1 MARKRYSNIDEV
13 NTNKP
18 FKDLRK
24 WQKERKAKIKDLSY
38 TMPQYAEKSP
48 AYLLQN
54 RTDTTI
60 TWIGHSTFF
69 IQIGGLNII
78 TDPVWAKRMGFSKRI
93 SEPGLTMEECP
104 PIDVILLSHAHYDH
118 LHMASLRALPGHPKL
133 LVPDGLAAM
142 MKRKGFKDVAELS
155 WWGSTQVEGVA
166 FHFVPAQHWT
176 RRTLWDTNTSHWGG
190 WVVQDT
196 KRVETIY
203 FAGDSGYFSGFKAI
217 GEKFKIDIALM
228 PIGAYEPEWFMKV
241 SHMTPEEAIQ
251 AYLEIGA
258 KQFIPMHYG
267 AFMLADDTPKEAI
280 DRLLNEWR
288 RLQIERVQLRVL
300 ELGETAN
307 Y

>member
-1 MARKRYSNIDEV
+1 M
-13 NTNKP
+13 
-18 FKDLRK
+18 
-24 WQKERKAKIKDLSY
+24 
-38 TMPQYAEKSP
+38 
-48 AYLLQN
+48 
-54 RTDTTI
+54 
-60 TWIGHSTFF
+60 
-69 IQIGGLNII
+69 
-78 TDPVWAKRMGFSKRI
+78 
-93 SEPGLTMEECP
+93 
-104 PIDVILLSHAHYDH
+104 
-118 LHMASLRALPGHPKL
+118 
-133 LVPDGLAAM
+133 
-142 MKRKGFKDVAELS
+142 
-155 WWGSTQVEGVA
+155 
-166 FHFVPAQHWT
+166 
-176 RRTLWDTNTSHWGG
+176 
-190 WVVQDT
+190 
-196 KRVETIY
+196 ETIY